1 MKTFFKSVGFK
12 ILCVIAAFLLGIMI
26 YGGASGGLT
35 SVPAAISGAIITPLQ
50 SAFSAVGNWFGD
62 VFSFGQNG
70 RLQAQIKELE
80 AEIAKLREQQVELD
94 ELRRENELYSQ
105 FLELKEQHPEY
116 QFVDAD
122 VIATDPSDPYNNFTV
137 GQGSLAGIKVGNT
150 VITPQGLA
158 GVVYEVGPNYA
169 KVRSLL
175 DPGLQISAYDS
186 RTREDGLLTGNLEL
200 ALDGKLKLSQMDRD
214 ITASAGDIIVTYGGS
229 YPEGLLI
236 GTIAEIGAETDGL
249 SKYAVINPFV
259 NVGTISEVFVI
270 VNYEDTTVPQE

>member
-1 MKTFFKSVGFK
+1 M
-12 ILCVIAAFLLGIMI
+12 
-26 YGGASGGLT
+26 
-35 SVPAAISGAIITPLQ
+35 
-50 SAFSAVGNWFGD
+50 
-62 VFSFGQNG
+62 
-70 RLQAQIKELE
+70 
-80 AEIAKLREQQVELD
+80 
-94 ELRRENELYSQ
+94 
-105 FLELKEQHPEY
+105 
-116 QFVDAD
+116 
-122 VIATDPSDPYNNFTV
+122 
-137 GQGSLAGIKVGNT
+137 
-150 VITPQGLA
+150 
-158 GVVYEVGPNYA
+158 
-169 KVRSLL
+169 L